1 MAEILNTHQE
11 ENPDANQE
19 HDKAM
24 LEKAE
29 QLESNS
35 NRPEWLPEKFKSA
48 EELVA
53 SYQELEKKLGQ
64 PKQEAEE
71 TITEEQRETIQEQ
84 ENEVAQVMDKAGLDF
99 NVFQQEYEE
108 NGELS
113 QEAYDALSKAGFPK
127 TLVDT
132 WIQGQEA
139 LQGDLNNEVYQSVGG
154 EDSYL
159 SMLEWAKDNLP
170 ENDISAFNASV
181 ETGDRNLVKFA
192 VQGLY
197 ARYRTEV
204 GGNEPQL
211 TQGSASESSGGSFQS
226 AAELTAAMRDPRY
239 AKDPS
244 YRKSVA
250 NKLARSSVF

>member
-1 MAEILNTHQE
+1 MAETLNTHQE

-99 NVFQQEYEE
+99 NVFQKEYEE

-113 QEAYDALSKAGFPK
+113 NEAYDALSKAGFPK

-139 LQGDLNNEVYQSVGG
+139 LQGCL
-154 EDSYL
+154 
-159 SMLEWAKDNLP
+159 
-170 ENDISAFNASV
+170 
-181 ETGDRNLVKFA
+181 
-192 VQGLY
+192 LY
-197 ARYRTEV
+197 TS
-204 GGNEPQL
+204 P
-211 TQGSASESSGGSFQS
+211 SP
-226 AAELTAAMRDPRY
+226 RDPKTSRM
-239 AKDPS
+239 PS
-244 YRKSVA
+244 SA
-250 NKLARSSVF
+250 

>member
-99 NVFQQEYEE
+99 NVFQKEYEE

-113 QEAYDALSKAGFPK
+113 NEAYDALSKAGFPK

>member
-1 MAEILNTHQE
+1 MAETLNTHQE

>member
-1 MAEILNTHQE
+1 MAETLNTHQE

-132 WIQGQEA
+132 WIMGQEA
-139 LQGDLNNEVYQSVGG
+139 LQGDLNNEVFQSVGG
-154 EDSYL
+154 EKNYL

>member
-1 MAEILNTHQE
+1 MAETLNTHQE

-99 NVFQQEYEE
+99 NVFQKEYEE

-113 QEAYDALSKAGFPK
+113 NEAYDALSKAGFPK

-139 LQGDLNNEVYQSVGG
+139 LQGDLNNEVFQSVGG

-170 ENDISAFNASV
+170 ESDISAFNTSV

-197 ARYRTEV
+197 ARSRTEV

>member
-11 ENPDANQE
+11 ENQDANQE

-84 ENEVAQVMDKAGLDF
+84 EDEVAQVMDKAGLDF
-99 NVFQQEYEE
+99 NAFQQEYAE

-113 QEAYDALSKAGFPK
+113 KEAYDALSKAGFPK

-132 WIQGQEA
+132 WIMGQEA
-139 LQGDLNNEVYQSVGG
+139 LQAV
-154 EDSYL
+154 SYTHL
-159 SMLEWAKDNLP
+159 TLP
-170 ENDISAFNASV
+170 TN
-181 ETGDRNLVKFA
+181 
-192 VQGLY
+192 
-197 ARYRTEV
+197 
-204 GGNEPQL
+204 
-211 TQGSASESSGGSFQS
+211 
-226 AAELTAAMRDPRY
+226 
-239 AKDPS
+239 
-244 YRKSVA
+244 
-250 NKLARSSVF
+250 SSV